1 MTEHA
6 NRKTP
11 HKGFYILPN
20 LITTASLFAA
30 FLCVT
35 YAFNGN
41 FKTASLCIF
50 LSALFDGLDGK
61 VARLTNTASQF
72 GIEYDSLADVVAF
85 GMAPALLAWTWQ
97 LHEWGKIGIVISFLF
112 VACAAL
118 RLARFNVDVG
128 IISKKFFIGLPSP
141 AAGCTLAAFILFLPY
156 LPNFFMDY
164 LPYFTMGICIIV
176 PLLMVSRV
184 RYFSFKEFGFVK
196 THPFRVLLGSIFTL
210 LLLYSNPS
218 FWFFM
223 SILIYLS
230 AGIVYTYIFLP
241 NRNTNLLRRLK
252 HVGES
257 VYQKPY
263 TNKENIPD
271 TTLDKDTLNKD
282 EKK

>member
-1 MTEHA
+1 MTEQPI
-6 NRKTP
+6 RKAP

-20 LITTASLFAA
+20 LITTASLFTA

-35 YAFNGN
+35 YAFQGS

-50 LSALFDGLDGK
+50 LSALLDGLDGK

-85 GMAPALLAWTWQ
+85 GMAPAVLAWTWQ
-97 LHEWGKIGIVISFLF
+97 LHTWGKLGIVISFMF

-164 LPYFTMGICIIV
+164 LPYFTMGVCIIV

-196 THPFRVLLGSIFTL
+196 THPFRVLLASIMAL

-223 SILIYLS
+223 SILIYLF
-230 AGIVYTYIFLP
+230 AGIIYTYIFLP
-241 NRNTNLLRRLK
+241 NRNTSLLKRLK
-252 HVGES
+252 H
-257 VYQKPY
+257 
-263 TNKENIPD
+263 
-271 TTLDKDTLNKD
+271 LNEKTPHD
-282 EKK
+282 STEKKEEVQTQNKNSK